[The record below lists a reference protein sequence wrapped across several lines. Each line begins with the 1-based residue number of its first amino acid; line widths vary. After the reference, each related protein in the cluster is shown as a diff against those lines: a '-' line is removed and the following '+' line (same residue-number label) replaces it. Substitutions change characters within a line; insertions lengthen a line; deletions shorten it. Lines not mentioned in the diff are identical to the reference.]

1 MRTVKKEE
9 SIPMSEQPQYQ
20 YETLSSG
27 DINAATNAA
36 QVVLERQTERVRP
49 YLPELIK
56 RLFYVYGLP
65 ITLIM
70 LTSIFGGIVVST
82 FIPVSTTNVLIFGLN
97 IFILVQVWRW
107 AEKRWQATGLFVQ
120 YSRFSRAKRDL
131 KDLIQSAQEG
141 NIKEASVIDT
151 QNSTVRLLADTFIK
165 NALDAGVT
173 AYEAK

>member
-1 MRTVKKEE
+1 
-9 SIPMSEQPQYQ
+9 MSEQPSTPDLKYQ
-20 YETLSSG
+20 TLSAG

-56 RLFYVYGLP
+56 RIFFVYGLP

-70 LTSIFGGIVVST
+70 LTSIFGGVVVST
-82 FIPVSTTNVLIFGLN
+82 FIPVSTTNIIIFGLN

-131 KDLIQSAQEG
+131 KDLVQRAQDG
-141 NIKEASVIDT
+141 DLHEASLIDT
-151 QNSTVRLLADTFIK
+151 QNSTVRLLADMFIK
-165 NALDAGVT
+165 NALDAGIT
-173 AYEAK
+173 AYEPES